1 MIVVALGVIT
11 SMGTT
16 TVLATPLDDSQAK
29 YNQSHES
36 VLQLEDKIQQMDNK
50 IENIMNDRDNNSKKI
65 DQAQKDIDQAQKD
78 IGTAKENIKE
88 EKDKFGERMRAL
100 YISGSNQSYIDILLK
115 SKSFSDMLARVEA
128 IKQVTDYDN
137 KLIGELKD
145 SQDRVQA
152 KKDKIV
158 SEKEKLVALN
168 KENDSKLKQIN
179 DDKAK
184 ENVVVAQAK
193 AQESKDASAL
203 KSQQDAQNAIKAS
216 AQAKLLADNKT
227 TTTSNSSKPIPRG
240 GGNFTDI
247 VSFAEQFCGVPY
259 VSGGTSPA
267 GFDCSGLVQYVY
279 AHFGVSLPRTTY
291 DQVNVGTTVSLNSLQ
306 PGDLLFFGSASAPHH
321 VAMYVGGGQ
330 MIEAPHTGAFV
341 RVTSANRGDLSI
353 AKRVR

>member
-1 MIVVALGVIT
+1 MHKKIIMIVVALGVIA

-36 VLQLEDKIQQMDNK
+36 VRQLEDKIQQMDNQ

-65 DQAQKDIDQAQKD
+65 DQAQKDIDQAQND
-78 IGTAKENIKE
+78 IRTAKENIKE
-88 EKDKFGERMRAL
+88 EKDNFGDRMRAL

-115 SKSFSDMLARVEA
+115 SKSFSDMLSRVEA

-137 KLIGELKD
+137 KLISELKD

-168 KENDSKLKQIN
+168 KENDAKLKQIN

-193 AQESKDASAL
+193 SQENTDAASL
-203 KSQQDAQNAIKAS
+203 KAEQDAQKV
-216 AQAKLLADNKT
+216 AQVKLLAIN
-227 TTTSNSSKPIPRG
+227 NSSQSKTIPRG
-240 GGNFTDI
+240 GNFTGAGDV
-247 VSFAEQFCGVPY
+247 VSFALQFCNGTVPY

-291 DQVNVGTTVSLNSLQ
+291 EQVNVGSTVSRNDLQ
-306 PGDLLFFGSASAPHH
+306 PGDLLFFGSDYHH
-321 VAMYVGGGQ
+321 VAIYAGAGK

-341 RVTSANRGDLSI
+341 RITDVRDFSI